1 MPSGSGGRGRGKD
14 EEEQWTHRKGDAAP
28 LSLPKTLARD
38 VAATTTAVARIS
50 QAALAIKN
58 IFNNQLTDDGGMPS
72 GCGG

>member
-1 MPSGSGGRGRGKD
+1 MDASQGRR
-14 EEEQWTHRKGDAAP
+14 RAAVAVEDVD
-28 LSLPKTLARD
+28 LVRD

>member
-1 MPSGSGGRGRGKD
+1 MDALQGRR
-14 EEEQWTHRKGDAAP
+14 RAAVAVEDVD
-28 LSLPKTLARD
+28 LVRD

>member
-1 MPSGSGGRGRGKD
+1 MDASQGRR
-14 EEEQWTHRKGDAAP
+14 RAAVAAEDVD
-28 LSLPKTLARD
+28 LARD